1 MTDDPLKKFK
11 NLKNQTPGRSYE
23 VGYGK
28 PPRSTRFVKGKSGNP
43 RGRPKGAKNHTPALH
58 EERFKTLIME
68 EAYRTVKMK
77 DGDKEITIPIA
88 QAIVRSMAVNAVR
101 GDQRSQKTF
110 TDLVSWVE
118 TDNKA
123 HYDEYAQAM
132 LDYKF
137 DWERE
142 FERLKALGL
151 PIPDL
156 PLHPDEITVDEETGL
171 IKVRGTFNREE
182 KERREK
188 IKDQLRKRKQEALE
202 AIETYKAEM
211 ENPDNADIKHL
222 IQDDLDFE
230 TKIYERLSRAL
241 KD

>member
-1 MTDDPLKKFK
+1 
-11 NLKNQTPGRSYE
+11 
-23 VGYGK
+23 
-28 PPRSTRFVKGKSGNP
+28 
-43 RGRPKGAKNHTPALH
+43 
-58 EERFKTLIME
+58 
-68 EAYRTVKMK
+68 
-77 DGDKEITIPIA
+77 
-88 QAIVRSMAVNAVR
+88 
-101 GDQRSQKTF
+101 
-110 TDLVSWVE
+110 
-118 TDNKA
+118 
-123 HYDEYAQAM
+123 M

-222 IQDDLDFE
+222 IQDDFDFE
-230 TKIYERLSRAL
+230 TKIYEQLSQAL